1 MQRIEIDTAAL
12 RRCISTVEADIT
24 ALEREIEKAYEGIR
38 QLDTTWD
45 GAANAAFNAQ
55 FNADY
60 TRMKEICGVLKQ
72 YNSNLQQAKKQY
84 DDGES
89 NVADIVASIRIG

>member
-1 MQRIEIDTAAL
+1 MQRIEIDTASL
-12 RRCISTVEADIT
+12 QRCIRSVEADIA
-24 ALEREIEKAYEGIR
+24 ALEREIEKAYDGIR
-38 QLDTTWD
+38 QLDTMWD

-60 TRMKEICGVLKQ
+60 NRMKEICGVLKQ

-84 DDGES
+84 EDGEN
-89 NVADIVASIRIG
+89 NVADIIAAIRI